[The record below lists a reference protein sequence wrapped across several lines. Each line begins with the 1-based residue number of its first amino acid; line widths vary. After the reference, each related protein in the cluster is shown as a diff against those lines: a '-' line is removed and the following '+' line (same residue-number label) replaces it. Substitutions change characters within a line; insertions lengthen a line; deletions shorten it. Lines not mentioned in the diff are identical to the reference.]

1 MERTPSQRSRIAR
14 DYHLAEQSILDELQ
28 IELADVP
35 FNCAWNEGL
44 FVGNVMDNMSTRL
57 GKNPRKEGLR
67 SLYCQV
73 PPPATEHFTLA
84 VQFQFQE
91 KVWWVIL
98 EIREHGVC

>member
-44 FVGNVMDNMSTRL
+44 FVANVMDNTCMSTSL
-57 GKNPRKEGLR
+57 GKNHRKEGLR
-67 SLYCQV
+67 RLYC
-73 PPPATEHFTLA
+73 
-84 VQFQFQE
+84 
-91 KVWWVIL
+91 
-98 EIREHGVC
+98 